1 MLTWTG
7 WNFIVQPVNVDESPY
22 SGEIAGDYVLR
33 MAETKALR
41 AAAGEGVQPADIVL
55 AADTTVVT
63 GNKLLGKPTG
73 QHEAAEMLREL
84 RGRVHQ
90 VYSAIEIYSPED
102 GRLLSDLC
110 VSPVS
115 MREYSDSEIEEYIES
130 GDPFDKA
137 GAYAIQNLV
146 FRPVINFSHCYASV
160 MGLPLCHLVRTL
172 RKAGIEPILDI
183 PMACQENLH
192 YACPVFDRILQ
203 GKDPG

>member
-7 WNFIVQPVNVDESPY
+7 WNFIIQPVNVDESPY
-22 SGEIAGDYVLR
+22 PGEIAGDYVLR

-41 AAAGEGVQPADIVL
+41 AAAEVVQPGVIVL
-55 AADTTVVT
+55 AADTTVVD
-63 GNKLLGKPTG
+63 GNKLLGKPAG

-84 RGRVHQ
+84 RGRAHQ
-90 VYSAIEIYSPED
+90 VYSVIAIYLPED
-102 GRLLSDLC
+102 GRLLTDLC
-110 VSPVS
+110 VSPVP
-115 MREYSDSEIEEYIES
+115 MREYSDSEIEAYIES

-137 GAYAIQNLV
+137 GAYAIQNRG

-172 RKAGIEPILDI
+172 RKVGIKPVLDV
-183 PMACQENLH
+183 PMACQENLQ
-192 YACPVFDRILQ
+192 YACPVFDNILE